1 MNLVLHSRENPFYCT
16 RCYYRSNQKY
26 KLDHMV
32 YMTIYIEYILRKC
45 SYCEN
50 ERNSLHGNLHCE
62 NERNEL
68 NEVFHTGNKPFQC
81 SKCDYRFYQLTES
94 GHTVDI
100 YFFYEK
106 DYNSKYDAHCEF
118 HMMLYTR
125 ENVFLWLKCEFFI
138 NERNIEHLHKA
149 WSS

>member
-1 MNLVLHSRENPFYCT
+1 
-16 RCYYRSNQKY
+16 
-26 KLDHMV
+26 MV

-81 SKCDYRFYQLTES
+81 SKCDYRFYQLTKP

-100 YFFYEK
+100 FF
-106 DYNSKYDAHCEF
+106 
-118 HMMLYTR
+118 
-125 ENVFLWLKCEFFI
+125 FL
-138 NERNIEHLHKA
+138 
-149 WSS
+149 